1 MSNMSLI
8 LASESTSRYLWD
20 NTYMVVDSAY
30 TPLYVSFMNI
40 LDSMMIIS
48 SIIMIVGL
56 LSIVLLPKLTYP
68 LLFLS
73 SLGFASSLWLI
84 FVYKGPSI
92 FFFMMSLVIA
102 YLHIRE
108 ETYKARNVVS
118 V

>member
-1 MSNMSLI
+1 MNNSVI
-8 LASESTSRYLWD
+8 LAYEDTSRYPWD
-20 NTYMVVDSAY
+20 NTTIIVDSAY
-30 TPLYVSFMNI
+30 THLYVSYMSI

-48 SIIMIVGL
+48 SIIMIIGL

-108 ETYKARNVVS
+108 ETYKSRRVVS

>member
-1 MSNMSLI
+1 MNNSVI
-8 LASESTSRYLWD
+8 LAYEGTSPYLWD
-20 NTYMVVDSAY
+20 NTPIIVDSAY
-30 TPLYVSFMNI
+30 TPLYVSYMSF
-40 LDSMMIIS
+40 LDNMMIIS

-56 LSIVLLPKLTYP
+56 LSIIVMPKLTYP

-73 SLGFASSLWLI
+73 SIGYASSLYLI

-92 FFFMMSLVIA
+92 FFFGISLIIA